1 METNGPES
9 IDLKRIL
16 AGREDQESF
25 YWFLDEVASV
35 VVGLNVAEQV
45 KFVKLPCDWLSSSL
59 EAFSLLCVENYF
71 ERIQSEVKKDA
82 RKAEPKWTSDGRGS
96 KKNQGWKQDGIKRYN
111 DLVEKVRQDRAS
123 RRKVDELYLGKKQ
136 EERMRLENE
145 KLLKRQQVIA
155 GREKELLAA
164 KDDFSDSESEQQ

>member
-1 METNGPES
+1 MIG
-9 IDLKRIL
+9 
-16 AGREDQESF
+16 
-25 YWFLDEVASV
+25 
-35 VVGLNVAEQV
+35 
-45 KFVKLPCDWLSSSL
+45 L

-123 RRKVDELYLGKKQ
+123 RRKVDELYLGKKH